1 MIMACLPGGLKVKQL
16 SPQQNELM
24 SSLAGR
30 LGAITGVKAVVLGGS
45 HARGRA
51 RPGSD
56 IDLYILYSETA
67 PFSILSIRELAETVN
82 DTPGTGVTDF
92 YGWGPWVNGGAWLT
106 IGGQRVDFIYRNL
119 EQMERVIAE
128 AEAGQ
133 YELHY
138 AQQPPFGFFS
148 GAYLGEI
155 AVCIPL
161 FDPEARLE
169 VLKQRVATYPEALR
183 QAVVQY
189 YLWQAELGLTAFAPK
204 FAGRSGAYGT
214 AACLARAVNQLL
226 LVLFALNRKY
236 LMDDKTALAEAAEFE
251 RVPQEFERR
260 VQQPLGRLGDS
271 PEEFSAA
278 VESITQLF
286 RETVELTEGLYQSRF
301 TLPK

>member
-1 MIMACLPGGLKVKQL
+1 MKQL
-16 SPQQNELM
+16 SPQQRELV
-24 SSLAGR
+24 SSLAKR
-30 LGAITGVKAVVLGGS
+30 LGAITGIKAVVLGGS

-51 RPGSD
+51 QPRSD
-56 IDLYILYSETA
+56 IDLYILYSEA
-67 PFSILSIRELAETVN
+67 AHFSTLSICELAEAVN
-82 DTPGTGVTDF
+82 DTPRPVVTDF

-106 IGGQRVDFIYRNL
+106 IGGQRVDFFYRSL
-119 EQMERVIAE
+119 ENIERVIAE
-128 AEAGQ
+128 AEAGR

-148 GAYLGEI
+148 AGYLGEI

-169 VLKQRVATYPEALR
+169 VMNRRVAKYPEALR
-183 QAVVQY
+183 HAVVQD

-236 LMDDKTALAEAAEFE
+236 LMDDKTALEEVAEFE
-251 RVPQEFERR
+251 RVPREFGPR
-260 VQQPLGRLGDS
+260 VQRTLGHLGAS
-271 PEEFSAA
+271 REELSVA
-278 VESITQLF
+278 VESVAQLF
-286 RETVELTEGLYQSRF
+286 RETIELTDGLYEPRF